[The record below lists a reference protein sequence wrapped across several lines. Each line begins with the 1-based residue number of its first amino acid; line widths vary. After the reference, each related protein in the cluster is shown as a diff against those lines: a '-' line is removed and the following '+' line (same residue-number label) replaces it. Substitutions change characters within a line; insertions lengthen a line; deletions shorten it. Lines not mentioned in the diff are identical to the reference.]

1 LLDLVNVFEQVMLL
15 TSMTHQRRFVSKFLF
30 TKCAWIRFL
39 LRVGFQ
45 VCVQV
50 ALLGKAFVTVWTGVG
65 SFASVDPLVG
75 DQVTLLRK
83 PFLTDFAGIRSLDCL
98 WIVMILAEGG
108 GVVVVER
115 SLVHWRQLT
124 SHESAAT
131 STPLVWRSV
140 IA

>member
-1 LLDLVNVFEQVMLL
+1 MLDLVDVLEQVMLL
-15 TSMTHQRRFVSKFLF
+15 SSVTHQRGFVSKFLF
-30 TKCAWIRFL
+30 AKRARIRFL

-50 ALLGKAFVTVWTGVG
+50 ALLGEAFVTVGTGVRP
-65 SFASVDPLVG
+65 FASVDPLVG

-83 PFLTDFAGIRSLDCL
+83 PLFTDFTGIRSLDCL
-98 WIVMILAEGG
+98 WIVMILAKGV
-108 GVVVVER
+108 VVVVER
-115 SLVHWRQLT
+115 SLVHRRQLT

-131 STPLVWRSV
+131 STPLVRRSV